1 MAQPTTINYPVSY
14 ENADSLTGAIQDR
27 EIYTLS
33 DAINTTSLN
42 IKFNESLAGL
52 NLPAYLVFSGGE
64 IIWVE
69 DGEVTGTEIDL
80 TSVDQRG
87 VAGSEAQVH
96 STNEAVYN
104 TFLEKHHEQYKNAI
118 IATQENGFLMGL
130 ESAKPATCSAGEAY
144 YETDTN
150 KVFFCFS
157 TDAWTQIVP
166 WGDHSQL
173 SNLDADD
180 HTNLQTE
187 GRADTWHGL
196 ESGVHMVGGDEHD
209 HTSASEGSA
218 IQVIEGGSSL
228 PGSPSYAGQI
238 YFDRTGDSGAGIL
251 YISYDGIVW
260 ASLSGIPAGG
270 IAMFAGV
277 CPSGWSRYTDLDG
290 KYVMADDG
298 VATGGS
304 NTHEH
309 DYDEQLEH
317 YHVVAGSSP
326 TIASGG
332 NHKHTIPQTNES
344 AGSYNQH
351 VAKSGSAGLTTSFS
365 GSHTHA
371 WDIDAIDT
379 DSTGGASG
387 TTTTEDGQPPYKET
401 VFCQKD

>member
-14 ENADSLTGAIQDR
+14 EDADSLVGDIQDR

-33 DAINTTSLN
+33 DSVNTTSLN

-52 NLPAYLVFSGGE
+52 NLPAYLVFAGGE

-69 DGEVTGTEIDL
+69 EGEVTGTEIDL
-80 TSVDQRG
+80 TSLEQRG

-96 STNEAVYN
+96 STNEEVYN

-118 IATQENGFLMGL
+118 IAAQENGFLMGL
-130 ESAKPATCSAGEAY
+130 ESAKPGTCSAGEAY
-144 YETDTN
+144 YETDTK
-150 KVFFCFS
+150 KVYFCFS

-180 HTNLQTE
+180 HTNLHTD

-196 ESGVHMVGGDEHD
+196 ESGVHMVNDDDHD
-209 HTSASEGSA
+209 HTSASEGNA
-218 IQVIEGGSSL
+218 IQVIKGGSSL

-260 ASLSGIPAGG
+260 ASLSGVPSGG
-270 IAMFAGV
+270 IAMFAGA

-290 KYVMADDG
+290 KYAMADDG
-298 VATGGS
+298 VVVGGA
-304 NTHEH
+304 NTHAH

-326 TIASGG
+326 AIASGG
-332 NHKHTIPQTNES
+332 NHKHTIPSTNES
-344 AGSYNQH
+344 AGPYSQH
-351 VAKSGSAGLTTSFS
+351 VAASGSSGLTTSFS
-365 GSHTHA
+365 GAHTHD
-371 WDIDAIDT
+371 WDIATIDT
-379 DSTGGASG
+379 NSTGDVDG
-387 TTTTEDGQPPYKET
+387 TITTEDGQPSYKET